1 MGMFASL
8 PVRVGDNDGGIGEYV
23 PTRDTDYRLA
33 ESTNVIRRSV
43 VECRSLMSMFGLLLV
58 SNVPLL
64 SRDVYQQSG
73 SRKMAMFIH
82 FQADDATA
90 IERTSTYML
99 HHIIEPSLK

>member
-73 SRKMAMFIH
+73 SRKMAMFIYY
-82 FQADDATA
+82 QDDDATA

-99 HHIIEPSLK
+99 HHIIEPSLE